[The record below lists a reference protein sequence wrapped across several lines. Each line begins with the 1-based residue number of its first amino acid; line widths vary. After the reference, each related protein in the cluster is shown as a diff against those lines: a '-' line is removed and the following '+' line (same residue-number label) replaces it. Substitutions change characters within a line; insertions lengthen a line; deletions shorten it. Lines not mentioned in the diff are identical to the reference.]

1 MQLFLYSLMPV
12 DCVCFSGSV
21 TRLDGVEEPS
31 TDSQL
36 TNSLSAVSNTV
47 DIPSADIEQEILS
60 AAVSVACGRHDAA
73 VRVSTASGRESVVDA
88 SCIRTVA
95 EVASTDDWPDD
106 AFRVRSRRRKDN
118 VSRPIR
124 GVCEECG
131 RCFRHSASFRSH
143 TRRHAADRR
152 RLCDDVS
159 AAAGK
164 ISTGNVSSSTKFR
177 RLMCDACGLR
187 GRNVAA
193 FARHMRAYHPSTLG
207 IDSTATGNLQLL
219 SGGSRIF

>member
-36 TNSLSAVSNTV
+36 TNSLSAVSSTV

-60 AAVSVACGRHDAA
+60 DAVSVACGRHDAA

-88 SCIRTVA
+88 SRIRTVA

-118 VSRPIR
+118 VSSPIR

-143 TRRHAADRR
+143 MRRHAADRR
-152 RLCDDVS
+152 QLCDDVS

-187 GRNVAA
+187 GRNLAA
-193 FARHMRAYHPSTLG
+193 FARHMRSYHPSTLG
-207 IDSTATGNLQLL
+207 IDSTAAGSLQLL
-219 SGGSRIF
+219 GGGSRIF